1 MRSMG
6 KTRLFRFSAVCFMAA
21 MPIIS
26 EGHQSIHY
34 RTLHQQSD
42 NPRRSVTI
50 QQPSSSRNSSPQ
62 DAVDRRGCDL
72 LKSVIAYLNWRRTSS
87 EVPFASWRN
96 QPSAVG
102 DLSHAIN
109 LCNQALNQ
117 AGELTLDSQIE
128 RWFAES
134 PTLRAKY
141 EKDFTKTDAKRSRE
155 PYGRSAQ
162 SSGEKLSPVSGHGGS
177 DFGRRADLDGSEPPA
192 IIPEKVKTRKAAA

>member
-96 QPSAVG
+96 QPSA
-102 DLSHAIN
+102 
-109 LCNQALNQ
+109 
-117 AGELTLDSQIE
+117 